1 MTNEPASRSAL
12 RHARRVVVKAGTSVV
27 ANADGQPSLTRMG
40 AITEQISELMR
51 SGTQVIFVSSG
62 AVGMGR
68 KLLKKQRRMHMSF
81 EEIQT
86 MEEKPKRSDSLS
98 EKEIKMA
105 IEASSI
111 VGLGT
116 RANNEDSRSNGLG
129 SSSIT
134 NSSFGCLLEASRAS
148 HSKADVKKQYDSACA
163 AAGQFEMMNFYSALF
178 SQRDIAAS
186 QILVTHDD
194 FDNEARLE
202 NLVYAIE
209 RLLSLGVLPI
219 INENDAVSGN
229 KGYDETDEEGELDI
243 LSFSDNDSLAAL
255 CARSFN
261 AEVLLLLTDV
271 DGIYTGPPKEKSSK
285 MLTFYNQ
292 ETNIISI
299 GTKSLQGETIIWISK

>member
-1 MTNEPASRSAL
+1 MANEPASRSAL

-51 SGTQVIFVSSG
+51 SGSQVIFVSSG

-68 KLLKKQRRMHMSF
+68 KLLQKQRRMHMSF

-86 MEEKPKRSDSLS
+86 MEEKNHSDSLC
-98 EKEIKMA
+98 EIEEAKA
-105 IEASSI
+105 PVIEGSSI
-111 VGLGT
+111 IGG
-116 RANNEDSRSNGLG
+116 NEDSPSTGLG
-129 SSSIT
+129 SSGIT
-134 NSSFGCLLEASRAS
+134 NSSFGCLLEASRGS
-148 HSKADVKKQYDSACA
+148 HSRAERKKQYDSACA

-194 FDNEARLE
+194 FVNEARLE

-229 KGYDETDEEGELDI
+229 KGYDGIDDQEELDP

-271 DGIYTGPPKEKSSK
+271 NGIYTGPPKEESSK
-285 MLTFYNQ
+285 MFTFFNQ
-292 ETNIISI
+292 ESNKVNIGQKKLTRTGWDES
-299 GTKSLQGETIIWISK
+299 